1 VSDPQQLIELFSTA
15 ALPCHNEAKMQLAI
29 AELLT
34 EASIPFEREVRLSPR
49 DRIDFLVGSIGIETK
64 ISGSYTTVAS
74 QLLRYAESKLVSHIL
89 LVTTKASH
97 RQLMHLPNENGIPI
111 DVIFTSL
118 YAF

>member
-1 VSDPQQLIELFSTA
+1 VSNPQQLIDLFSTA
-15 ALPCHNEAKMQLAI
+15 ALPCHNEANMQLAI
-29 AELLT
+29 AELLA
-34 EASIPFEREVRLSPR
+34 EASISFEKEVRLNPR
-49 DRIDFLVGSIGIETK
+49 DRIDFLVGSVGIETK
-64 ISGSYTTVAS
+64 ISGSYATVAS

-97 RQLMHLPNENGIPI
+97 RQLMHLPNESGIPI